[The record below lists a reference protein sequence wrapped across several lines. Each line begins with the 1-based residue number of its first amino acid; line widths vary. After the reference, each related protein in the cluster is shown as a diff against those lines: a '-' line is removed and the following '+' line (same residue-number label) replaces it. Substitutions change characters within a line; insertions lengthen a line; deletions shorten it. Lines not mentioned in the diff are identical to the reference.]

1 MGGLAGKM
9 PVTHMTML
17 IATIAIAGIPPFAG
31 FFSKDEILAAAFAS
45 GHYPIWIAGMIGAVM
60 TAFYMFRLYIL
71 TFRGEQRFSEQ
82 GGTDAHGH
90 DASPSEVHGHAVHE
104 SPAAMTIPLVI
115 LAVLS
120 IIGGFVG
127 LPFQEGGHLLD
138 RWLRPVLE
146 SAGDLPLVS
155 SHHLS
160 HATEWGLIGL
170 SVAIAAFGIFMAF
183 RAYLQRPGLATAL
196 QQRFAGL
203 HHALLHK
210 YWVDEFY
217 DAIAVTP
224 IYRLSQWLWRFF
236 DERVVDGIVN
246 GVGYTLEGG
255 SAILRLFQTGYVGT
269 YALFITLGVLALF
282 LHLLRS

>member
-1 MGGLAGKM
+1 
-9 PVTHMTML
+9 
-17 IATIAIAGIPPFAG
+17 
-31 FFSKDEILAAAFAS
+31 
-45 GHYPIWIAGMIGAVM
+45 
-60 TAFYMFRLYIL
+60 
-71 TFRGEQRFSEQ
+71 
-82 GGTDAHGH
+82 
-90 DASPSEVHGHAVHE
+90 
-104 SPAAMTIPLVI
+104 MTIPLSI
-115 LAVLS
+115 LALLS

-127 LPFQEGGHLLD
+127 LPFQEGGHILD

-146 SAGDLPLVS
+146 GAEGLPHATA
-155 SHHLS
+155 HHLS

-183 RAYLQRPGLATAL
+183 RAYLQNPAMATAL
-196 QQRFAGL
+196 QQRFSGL
-203 HHALLHK
+203 HNALLNK

-217 DAIAVTP
+217 DAIAVSP

-236 DERVVDGIVN
+236 DEKIVDGIVN

-282 LHLLRS
+282 LHFLRS